1 MRKFYVL
8 LSIMAIVA
16 LFAPASAA
24 YAKDNGVDDLR
35 GRWDVE
41 LFGKNLPPSV
51 ILYINDIQENPYS
64 PDMYLAGGCMRS
76 PGSDAFMPLSL
87 AAVADPENGTYD
99 VTIYSTVVEPEGW
112 AYVIR
117 LEGLVTVNGKG
128 VPDDEAGG
136 TVTTEFTTTDEWIGV
151 HHDRRRTK
159 CPSLQ
164 INDFFQ
170 AELYTH
176 RDIAT
181 DPPRETLI
189 YDTET
194 VIVSSAMLVEDP
206 YGNVTRVEYYT
217 DLFSPD
223 VDFIGRFRFTGDAG
237 FPVVPGLP
245 YTFTLLDAL
254 GRPIE
259 GAVST
264 DTWNRCNQ
272 GAPTNFNATP
282 ATGFINLAW
291 DAVPIIPVEF
301 YPGDYQITMYPMD
314 EQAGEYGAGSIQAD
328 YHDMPLNH
336 FDPPAAGNPDGWDFG
351 QGLLELGNGPYEIN
365 VWAWNQADEA
375 NGGWGS
381 DCAVRDSS
389 QSIIMHKQGEQ
400 FGFEF
405 TSLISG
411 NVSDAAGPLYNVHVD
426 ACALD
431 DSFCMGNETDQ
442 FGNYLIS
449 GLPAGEYR
457 VFVWGD
463 QGGWMDEYYFET
475 PFHHEATP
483 VLVVEG
489 TVTPD
494 INFTMEPG
502 GSISG
507 NVSEAGVSLEGVHV
521 DACAWDDSFCYGA
534 DTDSDGNYTIFGLP
548 AGDYRVVVWGG
559 QGGWFDEFY
568 QEKQFHHE
576 ADPVTVVAGSD
587 TGGVNFTLEI
597 YIEPSPQYLNV
608 QPDHMWADSGGWA
621 EGAEVTLSFGTFST
635 SEFASVEGNVW
646 FNLNSTGIA
655 PGVDVHITDGVDSK
669 DLLVVSASFDGTDE
683 VENTAWGTAPADS
696 WLGVAVV
703 DENGYE
709 NMYWA
714 DGFQADEFGNW
725 FVDFDDFD
733 QDFTA
738 AIDAWVHVFDD
749 DGDSTLA
756 HLDIPTYTIVAH
768 PDHEWVSSHGW
779 TIGDVIT
786 LYIDENTDPLDGY
799 LFTATQVA
807 AENPDDPGVGYVDFS
822 GWPIDLAPSIFVI
835 VTDSVVTEI
844 LLLEYF
850 SIDAFDEAADTVS
863 GTAPPN
869 REVEVGVHQPGGDF
883 LLAVMSDPDG
893 YWVADF
899 GAEGVDMLDVFDIH
913 AMIWDED
920 GDATQA
926 NYDFSSP

>member
-1 MRKFYVL
+1 MMPISTV
-8 LSIMAIVA
+8 
-16 LFAPASAA
+16 SAD
-24 YAKDNGVDDLR
+24 DNGVDDLR

-41 LFGKNLPPSV
+41 LYGENLPPSV

-64 PDMYLAGGCMRS
+64 PSMYLAGGCMRS

-87 AAVADPENGTYD
+87 AAIADPEHETYE

-128 VPDDEAGG
+128 VPDDVAGG
-136 TVTTEFTTTDEWIGV
+136 TVTTEFTTGEWNGS

-164 INDFFQ
+164 TNDFFQ

-181 DPPRETLI
+181 DPSSETLI

-194 VIVSSAMLVEDP
+194 VIVFSAMLVEDP
-206 YGNVTRVEYYT
+206 FGNVTRVEYYT

-272 GAPTNFNATP
+272 GAPINFVTMSASE
-282 ATGFINLAW
+282 FINLSW
-291 DAVPIIPVEF
+291 DSVPVIPGEF
-301 YPGDYQITMYPMD
+301 FPGDYQITMYPMD
-314 EQAGEYGAGSIQAD
+314 EQAGEYGAGGIQFD
-328 YHDMPLNH
+328 NHNMPLNH
-336 FDPPAAGNPDGWDFG
+336 FEPPAEGYPDGWDFG
-351 QGLLELGNGPYEIN
+351 QGLLELDDGPYEIN
-365 VWAWNQADEA
+365 VWAWNQADET

-389 QSIIMHKQGEQ
+389 QIIIMHKQGEQ
-400 FGFEF
+400 FDFEF
-405 TSLISG
+405 TGSISG

-463 QGGWMDEYYFET
+463 QGGWIDEYYFET

-494 INFTMEPG
+494 IDFTMEAG

-507 NVSEAGVSLEGVHV
+507 TVFDLEGNPLGGIAV
-521 DACAWDDSFCYGA
+521 DTEFGGYGTCTDENGYYELVGLPFGTYQVAAGRDFCSPHPYAEQLSDSV
-534 DTDSDGNYTIFGLP
+534 TIDSDTP
-548 AGDYRVVVWGG
+548 DV
-559 QGGWFDEFY
+559 
-568 QEKQFHHE
+568 
-576 ADPVTVVAGSD
+576 
-587 TGGVNFTLEI
+587 GGVDFALEI
-597 YIEPSPQYLNV
+597 YVEPSPQFLNV
-608 QPDHMWADSGGWA
+608 QPDHMWAHSGGWA
-621 EGAEVTLSFGTFST
+621 EGVEVILSIGSFST
-635 SEFASVEGNVW
+635 SQIASADGNVW
-646 FNLNSTGIA
+646 FDDLSGSGIA
-655 PGVDVHITDGVDSK
+655 PGVNVNVTDGVDSK
-669 DLLVVSASFDGTDE
+669 DLLVVDATFDGTND
-683 VENTAWGTAPADS
+683 VENTVWGTAPADA

-703 DENGYE
+703 DENGDFF
-709 NMYWA
+709 WV
-714 DGFQADEFGNW
+714 DQVQAHTDGNW
-725 FVDFDDFD
+725 FIDFDNYG
-733 QDFTA
+733 QDFA
-738 AIDAWVHVFDD
+738 AVTDAWVHVFDG

-756 HLDIPTYTIVAH
+756 HLYIPVEPDLTIVAH

-779 TIGDVIT
+779 SVGIAVTLSIGSDSWI
-786 LYIDENTDPLDGY
+786 EMAKP
-799 LFTATQVA
+799 
-807 AENPDDPGVGYVDFS
+807 AEWNPDIGFVQYNWEDWADFDLMPGMVVT
-822 GWPIDLAPSIFVI
+822 
-835 VTDSVVTEI
+835 VTDGSQTETLLVESFSVD
-844 LLLEYF
+844 
-850 SIDAFDEAADTVS
+850 SFDEAADTVS

-869 REVEVGVHQPGGDF
+869 RDVGVGVHQPGGF
-883 LLAVMSDPDG
+883 FWLVVMSDATG
-893 YWVADF
+893 FWSADF
-899 GAEGVDMLDVFDIH
+899 GAEGIDMLDVFDIH

-926 NYDFSSP
+926 NYNFLP